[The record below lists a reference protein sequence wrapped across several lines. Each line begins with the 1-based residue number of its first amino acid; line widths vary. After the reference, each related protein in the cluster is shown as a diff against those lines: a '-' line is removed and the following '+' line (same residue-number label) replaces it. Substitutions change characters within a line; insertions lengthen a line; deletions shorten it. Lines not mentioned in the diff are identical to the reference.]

1 MNNNDLNHHDPET
14 ESIIEQLDALG
25 SLDQSTPDKGFE
37 QRVMDAI
44 SVEIAPAPLP
54 ITPSHTHATHF
65 VPGWKFNIAAAI
77 LLVGSVSVLIWSSSK
92 AVFKP
97 VPVNN
102 QQVLVSLEEDIN
114 ALYNLDDFVGEI
126 ESDMDQL
133 DLMTDAMHTELSLPS
148 VLMELTDSTYSEGSL

>member
-14 ESIIEQLDALG
+14 ESLIEQLDALG
-25 SLDQSTPDKGFE
+25 SLDHSTPDAGFE

-44 SVEIAPAPLP
+44 SEQIAPAPLP
-54 ITPSHTHATHF
+54 ITPQHEHTTHF